1 MKHAFIFPF
10 VLPALCLIHGA
21 FLFPPSAH
29 SQEAAPLPVR
39 DPVVSRTLTE
49 NDAQGRALRIVFL
62 DKDLK
67 PAAAGTLSAFV
78 EKVTLGAQGF
88 SSIKFTYDGKA
99 ADEIP
104 VSWEFF
110 DTEGKPVVTSQGF
123 SKIEIKLDDDGRL
136 IECDYLGSD
145 GALVNN
151 RAGFAILKRTYD
163 GTNNLV
169 KEAYFDKENKA
180 AVNNNLGYA
189 SMNINYIKNDKE
201 EYEERSFEDT
211 QGNPIKVDGAYKHVQ
226 GIAKGSDPMT
236 IVQSYNNLDDTL
248 MPGPQ
253 GYALHVT
260 RAITSEK
267 NPKEAY
273 LNEKSELVNG
283 PDGFAQLVHS
293 IDEKTGEEKL
303 QYLNAAGEPVTH
315 PKLKWATLLFK
326 RNDQGQAIESKYF
339 DKDGKEIQDAEKP
352 DASL

>member
-1 MKHAFIFPF
+1 MIHALISSFSRRCL
-10 VLPALCLIHGA
+10 VLGGACLLA
-21 FLFPPSAH
+21 VSVR
-29 SQEAAPLPVR
+29 SQEAAPLPVQ

-49 NDAQGRALRIVFL
+49 NDAQGRALRITFL

-67 PAAAGTLSAFV
+67 PTTTGTLSAFV

-88 SSIKFTYDGKA
+88 SSIKFAYGGQA

-104 VSWEFF
+104 ISWEFF
-110 DTEGKPVVTSQGF
+110 DSEGKPVVTSQGF

-136 IECDYLGSD
+136 IECDYLGPD

-180 AVNNNLGYA
+180 SMNNNLGYA
-189 SMNINYIKNDKE
+189 SMNISYIKNDKE

-211 QGNPIKVDGAYKHVQ
+211 QGNAIKVDGAYKHVQ

-248 MPGPQ
+248 MPGPR

-260 RAITSEK
+260 RTIDSEK

-283 PDGFAQLVHS
+283 PEGFAQLVHS

-303 QYLNAAGEPVTH
+303 QYQNAAGQPVTN
-315 PKLKWATLLFK
+315 PRLKWATMLFK
-326 RNDQGQAIESKYF
+326 RDDKGQVAESRYF
-339 DKDGKEIQDAEKP
+339 DKDGQQVQGAEKP
-352 DASL
+352 DPSM